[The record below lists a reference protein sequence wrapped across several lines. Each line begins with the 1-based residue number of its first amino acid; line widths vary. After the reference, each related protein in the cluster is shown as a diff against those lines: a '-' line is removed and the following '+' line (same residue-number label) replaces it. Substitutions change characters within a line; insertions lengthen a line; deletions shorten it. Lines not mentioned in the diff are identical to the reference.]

1 MNNDKK
7 MSSLEVYID
16 SLIREDRSLIGLDS
30 VISAIALG
38 ARRVN
43 TEVQKAALG
52 DSLGVTGDKNVH
64 GEIVQRLDEA
74 GSNIFGFL

>member
-43 TEVQKAALG
+43 G
-52 DSLGVTGDKNVH
+52 GN
-64 GEIVQRLDEA
+64 RR
-74 GSNIFGFL
+74 